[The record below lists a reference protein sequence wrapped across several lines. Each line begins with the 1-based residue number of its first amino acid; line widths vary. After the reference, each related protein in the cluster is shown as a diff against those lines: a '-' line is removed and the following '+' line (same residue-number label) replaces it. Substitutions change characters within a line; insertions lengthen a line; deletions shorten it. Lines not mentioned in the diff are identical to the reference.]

1 MLQKAEQAKLLTTS
15 DLTKKIVEAP
25 RIPFSA
31 KPGLEGLDE
40 ASAATRAAAEQ
51 ARRMRQLEQD
61 RKAAVGAEQSVEA
74 ATKSANIADKTAK
87 EIALAQDAARLNQAK
102 MTGAAQGLAMTQA
115 ADKAGLFPQGGT
127 DGAGIAALTPNE
139 NIKESVFDPTFGGTL
154 PPDVKKDIVNKLKE
168 TTGATTGELKKQ
180 AADSGMDYN
189 SFLTRLGFGLMAGE
203 SQYASVNLGKA
214 GLGALDAQLA
224 EQKSRQAQA
233 ASASES
239 ELKKMQAR
247 YYGTYA
253 DAIERG
259 AKEKNEVLQAE
270 TLVQQHME
278 KWLSSSPGLIATA
291 NDPNATAKEEA
302 RVRKALYLQLGLNP
316 IMSSNTPAGGAKFL
330 GFENPA

>member
-1 MLQKAEQAKLLTTS
+1 
-15 DLTKKIVEAP
+15 
-25 RIPFSA
+25 
-31 KPGLEGLDE
+31 
-40 ASAATRAAAEQ
+40 
-51 ARRMRQLEQD
+51 
-61 RKAAVGAEQSVEA
+61 
-74 ATKSANIADKTAK
+74 
-87 EIALAQDAARLNQAK
+87 
-102 MTGAAQGLAMTQA
+102 
-115 ADKAGLFPQGGT
+115 
-127 DGAGIAALTPNE
+127 
-139 NIKESVFDPTFGGTL
+139 
-154 PPDVKKDIVNKLKE
+154 
-168 TTGATTGELKKQ
+168 
-180 AADSGMDYN
+180 MDYN

-224 EQKSRQAQA
+224 EQKSK
-233 ASASES
+233 SERESKMS
-239 ELKKMQAR
+239 EADYRKAMGR

-278 KWLSSSPGLIATA
+278 KWLSSSPGLIATT